1 MGTFA
6 VTGTALGLMPSGSRP
21 AAIKTPVS
29 NTAVPAAGTVN
40 TSAPA
45 NQPIKSKPNERTGDT
60 TSSPDVLNQLVSDMQ
75 SKVPVAA
82 KELQFSVDQDSG
94 KQILTL
100 TNNVTQEVLWQ
111 VPSEVALRISKEM
124 DRFQKGSLLNQQA

>member
-6 VTGTALGLMPSGSRP
+6 VTGTAAGLTPSGPSP
-21 AAIKTPVS
+21 TAIKTPVN
-29 NTAVPAAGTVN
+29 NTVVPAAGTVN
-40 TSAPA
+40 TLAPA
-45 NQPIKSKPNERTGDT
+45 KQPIKNNQNSGASYT
-60 TSSPDVLNQLVSDMQ
+60 TPSPAELNQLVSDMQ

-82 KELQFSVDQDSG
+82 KELQFSVDQESG
-94 KQILTL
+94 KQLLTL
-100 TNNVTQEVLWQ
+100 TDNVTKEVLWQ

>member
-1 MGTFA
+1 MRTFA
-6 VTGTALGLMPSGSRP
+6 VTGTALGLMPSGPRP
-21 AAIKTPVS
+21 AAIKTPVN

-40 TSAPA
+40 TSTPA
-45 NQPIKSKPNERTGDT
+45 NQSIKSKPNERTGSAT
-60 TSSPDVLNQLVSDMQ
+60 GSPDDLNQLVSDMQ

-94 KQILTL
+94 KQLLTL
-100 TNNVTQEVLWQ
+100 TNNVTKEVLWQ
-111 VPSEVALRISKEM
+111 VPSEVALRISKEL

>member
-21 AAIKTPVS
+21 AAIKTLVS

-45 NQPIKSKPNERTGDT
+45 NQSIKSKPNEGTGDT

>member
-1 MGTFA
+1 MN
-6 VTGTALGLMPSGSRP
+6 
-21 AAIKTPVS
+21 
-29 NTAVPAAGTVN
+29 NTVLPAAGTVN

-45 NQPIKSKPNERTGDT
+45 KQPIKNNQTIGASNT
-60 TSSPDVLNQLVSDMQ
+60 TPSPAELNQLVSDMQ

-94 KQILTL
+94 KQLLTL
-100 TNNVTQEVLWQ
+100 TNNVTKEVLWQ

>member
-6 VTGTALGLMPSGSRP
+6 VTGTALGLLPSGPRP
-21 AAIKTPVS
+21 AAIKTPVNS
-29 NTAVPAAGTVN
+29 TVVPAAGAVN
-40 TSAPA
+40 TLAPA
-45 NQPIKSKPNERTGDT
+45 NQPFKSKPNEGTGSA

-100 TNNVTQEVLWQ
+100 TNNVTKEVLWQ
-111 VPSEVALRISKEM
+111 VPSEVALRISKEQ
-124 DRFQKGSLLNQQA
+124 DRFQKGALLNQQA

>member
-6 VTGTALGLMPSGSRP
+6 VTGTAASLMPSGPRP
-21 AAIKTPVS
+21 AAIKTPVN
-29 NTAVPAAGTVN
+29 NTAVPAVGTVN

-45 NQPIKSKPNERTGDT
+45 NQPISTTPNNG
-60 TSSPDVLNQLVSDMQ
+60 TSSVTNSSEALNQLVSEMQ
-75 SKVPVAA
+75 SKVPVTA

-94 KQILTL
+94 KHLLTL
-100 TNNVTQEVLWQ
+100 TDKLTQEVLWQ

-124 DRFQKGSLLNQQA
+124 DRFQKGSLVNQKA

>member
-6 VTGTALGLMPSGSRP
+6 VTGTAAGLMPSGPRP
-21 AAIKTPVS
+21 AAIKTLVNNS
-29 NTAVPAAGTVN
+29 VVPAAGTVN

-45 NQPIKSKPNERTGDT
+45 NQPITTEPNEGT
-60 TSSPDVLNQLVSDMQ
+60 TRATNSPDVLNQLVSDMQ

-82 KELQFSVDQDSG
+82 KELQFTVDQDSG
-94 KQILTL
+94 KQLLTL
-100 TNNVTQEVLWQ
+100 TNNLTKEVLWQ
-111 VPSEVALRISKEM
+111 VPSEVALRISKEL

>member
-6 VTGTALGLMPSGSRP
+6 VTGTALGLMPSGPRP
-21 AAIKTPVS
+21 AAIKTPVN
-29 NTAVPAAGTVN
+29 NTVAPAASAVN

-45 NQPIKSKPNERTGDT
+45 NQPITSKPNEG
-60 TSSPDVLNQLVSDMQ
+60 TSSATNSPEVLNQLVSDMQ

-82 KELQFSVDQDSG
+82 KELQFSVDQESG
-94 KQILTL
+94 KQLLTL
-100 TNNVTQEVLWQ
+100 TNNVTKEVLWQ
-111 VPSEVALRISKEM
+111 VPSEVALRISKEL